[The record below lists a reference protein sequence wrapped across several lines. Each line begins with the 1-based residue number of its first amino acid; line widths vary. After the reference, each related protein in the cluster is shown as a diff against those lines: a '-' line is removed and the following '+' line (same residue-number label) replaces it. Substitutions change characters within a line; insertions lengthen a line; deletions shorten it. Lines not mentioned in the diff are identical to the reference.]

1 MKIKILFFLSVLG
14 WQLVKSQVTITGPAC
29 VLPGVQYQYL
39 ISTTDTVGSGIQISL
54 TNGAFTQT
62 GNTSLNDSLVSYVLV
77 TWNSG
82 ASSASIS
89 FSSPSGSTSNT
100 INITS
105 LLQPGSIDTAYLQ
118 QTINYNAAIAS
129 FNCSAANGGSCS
141 PSYSYQ
147 WQQSTDNLVWND
159 ITGATN
165 QNFNA
170 SVSMAQTTYLR
181 RKVTETTSGSVA
193 YTTTATVYVNPPTG
207 DSTSTGL
214 NIGIKP
220 KIATAVSN
228 TIAQVSG
235 NYNVAFNYV
244 SLTALYRK
252 PNNTTP
258 TLNSL

>member
-1 MKIKILFFLSVLG
+1 MKLIILFLVSLLG
-14 WQLVKSQVTITGPAC
+14 WKFAQGQVAIAGPAC

-39 ISTTDTVGSGIQISL
+39 ISTTDTVGSGIHISL

-89 FSSPSGSTSNT
+89 FSSPSGSTNNT

-105 LLQPGSIDTAYLQ
+105 LLQPGGIDTSYLQ
-118 QTINYNAAIAS
+118 QTINYNAAITS

-165 QNFNA
+165 QNFDA
-170 SVSMAQTTYLR
+170 SISITQTTYLR
-181 RKVTETTSGSVA
+181 RKVTETASGSVA
-193 YTTTATVYVNPPTG
+193 YTATATVYVNPPTG

-214 NIGIKP
+214 NIGAKH
-220 KIATAVSN
+220 KIIGAVFN
-228 TIAQVSG
+228 AVVQVSRD
-235 NYNVAFNYV
+235 NNVALDYA
-244 SLTALYRK
+244 SLPALYRK
-252 PNNTTP
+252 PTNTTS